1 MTTEQRTELDKAIQ
15 RAERNGIR
23 IIARGVLKGS
33 GTRYFVTTGHTSQ
46 ANHDHAL
53 HYVRVEGSRLV
64 CDCQARVICT
74 HRAVAHLELVR
85 EHQAISRKAA

>member
-1 MTTEQRTELDKAIQ
+1 MTAIERSELDRAIT

-33 GTRYFVTTGHTSQ
+33 GTQYFVTTGHTAQ

-53 HYVRVEGSRLV
+53 HYVRVEGARLV
-64 CDCQARVICT
+64 CDCKARIICT
-74 HRAVAHLELVR
+74 HRATVHLELAR
-85 EHQAISRKAA
+85 EHQAIGRKAA